1 MRALASATSFVPKL
15 GTPSCLALATPPEPP
30 ALADPVQD
38 LLVPRDSRVDIV
50 TAYLDVNKKG
60 HVCSLPLRE
69 AGPDLKV
76 CSLCWPEAS
85 STSSLREPPRAGSP
99 PRDEASHPV
108 LGPWVSQA
116 PLTAS
121 SSGVGLTAPM
131 PAAHRCRL
139 LWEVRLLFWLSD
151 TTPRA
156 TSPGQGQPDS
166 PQGLDTDC

>member
-1 MRALASATSFVPKL
+1 MLIRKDTYAVCLLERLDLTLKSAAS
-15 GTPSCLALATPPEPP
+15 
-30 ALADPVQD
+30 
-38 LLVPRDSRVDIV
+38 
-50 TAYLDVNKKG
+50 
-60 HVCSLPLRE
+60 
-69 AGPDLKV
+69 
-76 CSLCWPEAS
+76 WPEAS

-121 SSGVGLTAPM
+121 SSGVGLTAPV
-131 PAAHRCRL
+131 PAAHRCRR

-166 PQGLDTDC
+166 PQVLDTAC